1 MSIKKPSIHFLAL
14 KIFSFT
20 GGIEKMSRVVCRA
33 LYELEEEGKC
43 TVKVSSMYDL
53 PIERD
58 SRYTP
63 AWSFKGYGKQ
73 KIWFVIISIIRL
85 FKTDVVIISHVNLLF
100 IAAIVSTFK
109 PSIRIYLFAH
119 GIEIW
124 PPLNSW
130 QKFFLRKMNVL
141 AVSTFTKNKIVEVQ
155 GLNPQKVFVLNNA
168 LDPFYEFPASFEKP
182 KTLLTR
188 YEIAPQQ
195 SVLFTLT
202 RLANTEKYKGY
213 DLIIEVLPA
222 IIKQY
227 PNLRYLI
234 GGKYDEKEKARLN
247 QLILQNNLEENVK
260 LLGFLDE
267 IELTEH
273 FLLADTFI
281 MPSKKEGFGIV
292 FIEAMASGL
301 QVIGGNQDGTTDAL
315 DHGKLGVLINPEDK
329 EEVKEAIL
337 KSLEKPLNLEE
348 RKALQEKCIK
358 KFSFIAYKK
367 TLEDILF

>member
-1 MSIKKPSIHFLAL
+1 MSVRKPSIHFLTL
-14 KIFSFT
+14 KTFGFT
-20 GGIEKMSRVVCRA
+20 GGIEKMCRVVCRA

-63 AWSFKGYGKQ
+63 AWSFRGFGKQ
-73 KIWFVIISIIRL
+73 RLWFVINSIIHL
-85 FKTDVVIISHVNLLF
+85 FKTDIVIISHVNLLF
-100 IAAIVSTFK
+100 IAAIISTFK
-109 PSIRIYLFAH
+109 PNIKIYLFAH

-130 QKFFLRKMNVL
+130 QKFFLRKINVL
-141 AVSTFTKNKIVEVQ
+141 AVSSFTRNKIIEVQ

-168 LDPFYEFPASFEKP
+168 LDPFYEFPLSFKKP
-182 KTLLTR
+182 ETLLNR
-188 YEIAPQQ
+188 YGIAPQQ
-195 SVLFTLT
+195 PILFTLT
-202 RLANTEKYKGY
+202 RLASTEKYKGY
-213 DLIIEVLPA
+213 DLIIEVLPD
-222 IIKQY
+222 IIRQY

-234 GGKYDEKEKARLN
+234 GGKYDEKEKARLD
-247 QLILQNNLEENVK
+247 QLILQNNLKENVK

-315 DHGKLGVLINPEDK
+315 DQGKLGVLINPESK
-329 EEVKEAIL
+329 EELKEAIL
-337 KSLEKPLNLEE
+337 KALENPLNLEE
-348 RKALQEKCIK
+348 RKVLQEKCIK

-367 TLEDILF
+367 NLEELLF